1 MKTQKHTNSSL
12 RELYLQDLS
21 LPDTYHGRTTPKVRH
36 FPIWEAIQSQLK
48 HGTAISID
56 PFGPRDVWVWSDI
69 HFGHKNIIKYT
80 APHRP
85 FLSPDEMNAAMI
97 ANYKAV
103 VKPDDIVIW
112 GGDITFM
119 NLHATNA
126 VLRSLPGY
134 KIQIVGNHD
143 MDRKGNLIEM
153 DFDERHLCMVV
164 DVKDDEIDSQL
175 LVSHYPIDN
184 VPPGLFNLHGHIHQN
199 LANEW
204 NINMCVEH
212 TGCAPRHIR
221 DVVASMKA
229 SPWNRK

>member
-1 MKTQKHTNSSL
+1 MKTQKHTDGSL
-12 RELYLQDLS
+12 RELYLKDLA
-21 LPDTYHGRTTPKVRH
+21 LPDTYHGRTTPKVRN
-36 FPIWEAIQSQLK
+36 FPVWEAIQSMLK
-48 HGTAISID
+48 HGTAIKID

-80 APHRP
+80 EPHRP
-85 FLSPDEMNAAMI
+85 FNSPDEMNAAMI

-119 NLHATNA
+119 NIHATNGL
-126 VLRSLPGY
+126 LRSLPGY

-153 DFDERHLCMVV
+153 DFDERHLCMVI
-164 DVKDDEIDSQL
+164 DVQDEQIDSQL

-184 VPPGLFNLHGHIHQN
+184 VPRGLFNLHGHIHQK

-221 DVVASMKA
+221 DVVAAMKS
-229 SPWNRK
+229 SPWNK